1 MKVDPQQLL
10 EDGYLILRQV
20 VQPDQLDAL
29 RLSVEVL
36 VDRQKARSAAERGAD
51 ESLGGTWYA
60 AAQPRLF
67 IDELLCA
74 ETANVVDLVLG
85 ERTFGVSQQ
94 LMCAPET
101 VVNAMM
107 VLCSG
112 LIEFG
117 YTDWHR
123 DSSAAEQ
130 APLGG
135 LQADL
140 QDNMPGY
147 LQWNIPLYDDD
158 VLWVVPGSHRRPDNE
173 EQRRQLLL
181 DPRVELPGGVPVDL
195 KAGDAVVYT
204 NLIMHWGSFYSS
216 RLRRTI
222 HLGYRSFGGEIFPY
236 SHHFHYD
243 EGLGFTRHLS
253 TAAAAKFEQFVAL
266 FRQER
271 DQIEQIW
278 RAVIARDAAAFC
290 AGLEKLHP
298 GKNGRMVSVVLLSRM
313 VDMVGTLHRPEI
325 ATASDEVRAAAVSG
339 PADPSFYEDLARRFT
354 AEEAATLQRRFATL
368 SARLQADGDVV
379 HAHYAALL
387 AEHEPDAE
395 PPNFASRPLRTF
407 HTEMPDF
414 SEEDFIRSWD
424 S

>member
-1 MKVDPQQLL
+1 MKVDPQQIL
-10 EDGYLILRQV
+10 EDGFLILRQV
-20 VQPDQLDAL
+20 ISPDQLDAL
-29 RLSVEVL
+29 RLSVEVH
-36 VDRQKARSAAERGAD
+36 VDRQKARSEAERGAD
-51 ESLGGTWYA
+51 ESLGGKWYA
-60 AAQPRLF
+60 AAQPRIF

-74 ETANVVDLVLG
+74 ETANVVDFVLG

-123 DSSAAEQ
+123 DSSAAE
-130 APLGG
+130 
-135 LQADL
+135 
-140 QDNMPGY
+140 
-147 LQWNIPLYDDD
+147 
-158 VLWVVPGSHRRPDNE
+158 PGSHRRPDNE
-173 EQRRQLLL
+173 QQRCQLLL

-253 TAAAAKFEQFVAL
+253 TATAAQFEQFVAR
-266 FRQER
+266 FKQER
-271 DQIEQIW
+271 DQIERTW
-278 RAVIARDAAAFC
+278 RAVIAGDGAAFH

-298 GKNGRMVSVVLLSRM
+298 GEHGRMVLVVLLSRM
-313 VDMVGTLHRPEI
+313 VDMVGILHRPEI
-325 ATASDEVRAAAVSG
+325 ATASDDVRAAAVSG
-339 PADPSFYEDLARRFT
+339 PSDPSFYEDLAHRFT
-354 AEEAATLQRRFATL
+354 AAEAATLQRRFATL
-368 SARLQADGDVV
+368 SARLQADGDAV
-379 HAHYAALL
+379 HEQYAALL
-387 AEHEPDAE
+387 AELKPDAE
-395 PPNFASRPLRTF
+395 PPNFTSRPLRTL

>member
-1 MKVDPQQLL
+1 MKVDLQQLL
-10 EDGYLILRQV
+10 EDGFLVLYQV
-20 VQPDQLDAL
+20 VPPDQLDAL

-36 VDRQKARSAAERGAD
+36 VDRQKARSEAERGAD
-51 ESLGGTWYA
+51 ESLGGKWYA
-60 AAQPRLF
+60 AAQPRIF

-74 ETANVVDLVLG
+74 ETANVVDFILG
-85 ERTFGVSQQ
+85 ETTFGVSQQ
-94 LMCAPET
+94 LMCAPT
-101 VVNAMM
+101 TAVNAMM

-112 LIEFG
+112 LIEYG
-117 YTDWHR
+117 KTDWHR

-130 APLGG
+130 APLCG

-140 QDNMPGY
+140 QENMPGY

-173 EQRRQLLL
+173 QQRRQLLL

-253 TAAAAKFEQFVAL
+253 TAAAAQFEQFVEL
-266 FRQER
+266 FKQER
-271 DQIEQIW
+271 EQIELTW
-278 RAVIARDAAAFC
+278 RAVIAGDGAAFH

-298 GKNGRMVSVVLLSRM
+298 GENGRMVSVVLLSRM
-313 VDMVGTLHRPEI
+313 VDMVAILHRPEI
-325 ATASDEVRAAAVSG
+325 AAASDEDRAAAVSG
-339 PADPSFYEDLARRFT
+339 PSDPSFYEDLARRFT
-354 AEEAATLQRRFATL
+354 AEEAVTLQRRFATL
-368 SARLQADGDVV
+368 SARLQADGDAV
-379 HAHYAALL
+379 HEQYAALL
-387 AEHEPDAE
+387 AGLKPDAE
-395 PPNFASRPLRTF
+395 TPNFKSRPLRTF
-407 HTEMPDF
+407 HAEMPDF